1 MFSKYIKFGDIMEF
15 SEDIFVGGSITD
27 EEDIIFKLKNGEFP
41 TDVYCVCRC
50 PEGKFRYEIMSCR
63 ELKKE
68 LRRKHFVICGIGGS
82 KSEAFEIFRTIVEET
97 DEFA

>member
-1 MFSKYIKFGDIMEF
+1 MEF

-68 LRRKHFVICGIGGS
+68 LRRKHFVICGIGAVSYTHLDGYKRQLYS
-82 KSEAFEIFRTIVEET
+82 RRKTEVHFFG
-97 DEFA
+97 

>member
-1 MFSKYIKFGDIMEF
+1 MEF
-15 SEDIFVGGSITD
+15 SEDIFVGGSITY

>member
-1 MFSKYIKFGDIMEF
+1 MEF

-82 KSEAFEIFRTIVEET
+82 KSEAFEMFKTIVEET

>member
-1 MFSKYIKFGDIMEF
+1 MEF

-68 LRRKHFVICGIGGS
+68 LRRKHFVICGIGDS
-82 KSEAFEIFRTIVEET
+82 KQEAFEIFRTIVEEKN
-97 DEFA
+97 EFV

>member
-1 MFSKYIKFGDIMEF
+1 MEF

-27 EEDIIFKLKNGEFP
+27 EEDIIFKLKNGEFL

-63 ELKKE
+63 EFKKE
-68 LRRKHFVICGIGGS
+68 ASQKAFCYLRYR
-82 KSEAFEIFRTIVEET
+82 RQ
-97 DEFA
+97 

>member
-1 MFSKYIKFGDIMEF
+1 MEF

-68 LRRKHFVICGIGGS
+68 LRRKRFVICGIGCS
-82 KSEAFEIFRTIVEET
+82 KSEAFEIFKTIVEET

>member
-1 MFSKYIKFGDIMEF
+1 M
-15 SEDIFVGGSITD
+15 
-27 EEDIIFKLKNGEFP
+27 
-41 TDVYCVCRC
+41 CRC

-82 KSEAFEIFRTIVEET
+82 KSEAFEIFKTIVEET

>member
-1 MFSKYIKFGDIMEF
+1 MEF

-27 EEDIIFKLKNGEFP
+27 VEDIIFKLKNGEFP

>member
-1 MFSKYIKFGDIMEF
+1 MEF

-27 EEDIIFKLKNGEFP
+27 EEDIIFNLKNGEFP

-50 PEGKFRYEIMSCR
+50 HVNTVRYDIMSCR